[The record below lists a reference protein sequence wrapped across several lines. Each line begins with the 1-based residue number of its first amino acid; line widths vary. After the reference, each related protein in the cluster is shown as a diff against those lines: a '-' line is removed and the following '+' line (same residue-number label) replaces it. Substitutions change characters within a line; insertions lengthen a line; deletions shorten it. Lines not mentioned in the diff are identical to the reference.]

1 MIKELNLNE
10 QYRDIFALSQ
20 FAFQYTLSEKEL
32 ELKRQEAERHMIWGI
47 MENDKIAAKLHL
59 IPLAVNIM
67 GKQMQMG
74 GVASVATWP
83 EYRRNGMVRKLLKHA
98 LKYMRENGQVLS
110 YLHPFSVPFYR
121 KYGYEIAFNEK
132 KYKIPFAK
140 LKKDWGTKGYV
151 RRIEPDIPL
160 LNTIYPQYA
169 KKYTGSLVRDEKWW
183 KQRVLKDNYHIA
195 IAYNDEHSPEGY
207 IIFEVKEKLFTVVE
221 IAYRSL
227 SGLRLLMEFIS
238 NHDSMAEHA
247 EFVVPENDNMPLLL
261 DEPRFE
267 TKVDPYFMAR
277 VVDVIGF
284 LKQYPTT
291 VGRESIS
298 IFVEDSFLPEN
309 TGVYYVNPTTD
320 GLTCTVIKTEGK
332 AEIHCTIQQFT
343 SMFLGYKRPRELA
356 ALGLI
361 EGSQEAVEKLENL
374 IPNQQTYLPDFF

>member
-1 MIKELNLNE
+1 MIKKLNLNQ

-20 FAFQYTLSEKEL
+20 FAFQYRLSEEKL
-32 ELKRQEAERHMIWGI
+32 EIERKNAEEHIIWGI

-98 LKYMRENGQVLS
+98 LKYMRKNGQALS

-132 KYKIPFAK
+132 QYKIPFAK
-140 LKKDWGTKGYV
+140 LKKNWETKGYV
-151 RRIEPDIPL
+151 RRIDPDIPL
-160 LNTIYPQYA
+160 LNTIYTQYT
-169 KKYTGSLVRDEKWW
+169 KKYTGPLVRDEKWW

-227 SGLRLLMEFIS
+227 PGLRLLMEFIS

-267 TKVDPYFMAR
+267 TKVHPYFMAR
-277 VVDVIGF
+277 VVNVKEFI
-284 LKQYPTT
+284 KQYPAT
-291 VGRESIS
+291 GGKESVS
-298 IFVEDSFLPEN
+298 IYVEDTFLPEN
-309 TGVYYVNPTTD
+309 TGVYYVNPTTE
-320 GLTCTVIKTEGK
+320 GLSCTHIKTEGK

-343 SMFLGYKRPRELA
+343 AMFLGYKRPTELA